1 MNVDKLLLT
10 PTEIGDHLN
19 LEDEAAYPCSD
30 GSSMITFSVDALLK
44 AQVSKV
50 LSDLKSQIEQM
61 EIPYPEK
68 TILPIAKGTATFV
81 ERDHIVYK
89 QAIQDVLRKLKV
101 EEN

>member
-44 AQVSKV
+44 AQVLKV
-50 LSDLKSQIEQM
+50 LSALKSQIEQM
-61 EIPYPEK
+61 EIPCPEK
-68 TILPIAKGTATFV
+68 TILPIAKGVATFI
-81 ERDHIVYK
+81 ERDYIVYK
-89 QAIQDVLRKLKV
+89 QALQDVIRILQ
-101 EEN
+101 EG